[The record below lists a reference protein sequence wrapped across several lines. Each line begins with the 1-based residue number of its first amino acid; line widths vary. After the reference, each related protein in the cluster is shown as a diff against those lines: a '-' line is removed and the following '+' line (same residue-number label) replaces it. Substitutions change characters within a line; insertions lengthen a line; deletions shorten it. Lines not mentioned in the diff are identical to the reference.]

1 MPEQEKRKRKE
12 NPFADEGFLL
22 DRPQYRGRDGQQHQS
37 RHWQIRFKDHR
48 GGWQKMTGYTDK
60 AVTATLARKILELV
74 GCRSNGGQ
82 LKLDMAK
89 WVEDLPDAIRERLI
103 GLDLLDLRAAL
114 ASESLQQHLDE
125 WRTSIINDGR
135 TENHADTVRTHAGR
149 IVQACGFT
157 RYSDIEPEIIKKWL
171 TKRQR
176 QDKLDRESG
185 DYDPR
190 RGFSIETRNSHVLA
204 IKQFCR
210 WMVRERRAVE
220 SRVIVLQKQNVET
233 DRRRVRRALSA
244 AEIDT
249 LLTTTDRGPNRG
261 RTTGPERATAYWL
274 ASETGLRS
282 AELRSLT
289 ARSFKLDAHPPTVT
303 VEAVNSKRR
312 RLDTLAIT
320 DELAARMRIQLR
332 SKLPNAPAF
341 NIPKRTADMLKDDLV
356 RAGIEYVEPDSG
368 EYFDFH
374 SLRVQHGTD
383 LARNGASVAV
393 AQARMR
399 HSDPKLTMNIY
410 TRLGKDGQTA
420 ALAAVPKRS
429 LSAG

>member
-1 MPEQEKRKRKE
+1 MPKQEKRKRKE
-12 NPFADEGFLL
+12 NPFAGEGFLL

-48 GGWQKMTGYTDK
+48 SCWRKMTGYTDRM
-60 AVTATLARKILELV
+60 ATVKFARKIRKLV
-74 GCRSNGGQ
+74 DCRANGEQ
-82 LKLDMAK
+82 PDLDLAQ
-89 WVEDLPDAIRERLI
+89 WVEDLPDPTRERLI
-103 GLDLLDLRAAL
+103 GFDLLDLRAAL
-114 ASESLQQHLDE
+114 ASQSLQQHLDE
-125 WRTSIINDGR
+125 WRESIINDGR

-149 IVQACGFT
+149 IVQACGFA
-157 RYSDIEPEIIKKWL
+157 RYSDIEPETIKAYL
-171 TKRQR
+171 AKRQR

-185 DYDPR
+185 NYDPR

-204 IKQFCR
+204 IKQFCK
-210 WMVRERRAVE
+210 WMVTERRAVE
-220 SRVIVLQKQNVET
+220 SRVVVLHKLNVET
-233 DRRRVRRALSA
+233 DRRRVRRALSTD
-244 AEIDT
+244 EIEV
-249 LLTTTDRGPNRG
+249 LLTTTNSGPSRG

-282 AELRSLT
+282 GEIRSLT
-289 ARSFKLDAHPPTVT
+289 ANSFDLDIDPPTVT

-312 RLDTLAIT
+312 RRDTLAFT
-320 DELAARMRIQLR
+320 SDLAARLRIQLR
-332 SKLPNAPAF
+332 NKLPTAPAF
-341 NIPKRTADMLKDDLV
+341 NLPKRTADMLKDDLR
-356 RAGIEYVEPDSG
+356 RAGIEYIDSETA

-374 SLRVQHGTD
+374 SLRVQHATD
-383 LARNGASVAV
+383 LARGGASVAV

-420 ALAAVPKRS
+420 ALAALPKRS